1 MVRDALENACH
12 VTVVLNKVDLV
23 NPKYKVR
30 HDPLLSIDC
39 RKRKRRVC
47 GRGGI
52 WTKQCVCGMCVGA
65 AAGDGDADDGY
76 D

>member
-30 HDPLLSIDC
+30 HDPLFHSPPE
-39 RKRKRRVC
+39 RKRRGV
-47 GRGGI
+47 
-52 WTKQCVCGMCVGA
+52 
-65 AAGDGDADDGY
+65 
-76 D
+76 